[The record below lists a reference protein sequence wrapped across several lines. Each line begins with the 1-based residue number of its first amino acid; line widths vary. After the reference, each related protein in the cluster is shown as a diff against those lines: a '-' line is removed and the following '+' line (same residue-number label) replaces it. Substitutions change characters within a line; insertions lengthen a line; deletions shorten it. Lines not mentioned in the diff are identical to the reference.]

1 MQKLLSHKWLI
12 LSLLLAVWAGRML
25 LTSSHFYTHD
35 DIQVFR
41 LNEFVECIGRGEI
54 PCRWSTAMGKG
65 YGYPLFN
72 YYPPM
77 IYVIPGL
84 IHLFGF
90 SLITSLNLF
99 MFLTFILAAA
109 GMYYLARS
117 LTTRDDLAFVAS
129 ALYTLYPW
137 HATNVF
143 IRGVYGE
150 NLAWS
155 LAPWLLWL
163 IYRQVKTSRFQFAL
177 PLVLAILFLTHIISS
192 FILVGIGVVWI
203 GLLGFKQLKKF
214 GLQLLVSLGLS
225 AFFFIPAIF
234 EKGLVQSDTL
244 TEGYYAYTNHFVG
257 LKQLFI
263 DYTWIY
269 GASYWGTP
277 PEEMGFMVGHIH
289 LLLLGLSLGLALV
302 FVKKHS
308 KLKLP
313 LSMLGL
319 AGILLFM
326 THSKSNFV
334 WSLIPPLSFVQF
346 PWRLIGWAGLPLVVS
361 IVLFLSILPKK
372 ITYVIS
378 LVTLVGLVG
387 YSSPFFLP
395 RGYDNYTDRDFI
407 AGELTPNQQVS
418 SIYDYLP
425 KTVTKIPEEYAQDS
439 SYPLPVFYFPGWT
452 ARVNGEPVEIV
463 PAEPYGFIAPKSA
476 SISVESL
483 ELTWRETPFRLAMD
497 ILSLVT
503 LAGYLVYSRRTHVQ

>member
-1 MQKLLSHKWLI
+1 MQKFLSHKWLI
-12 LSLLLAVWAGRML
+12 LSLILAVWAGRML

-77 IYVIPGL
+77 IYVVPAL
-84 IHLFGF
+84 IHLLGF

-99 MFLTFILAAA
+99 MFLTFLLAAA
-109 GMYYLARS
+109 GMYYLARL
-117 LTTRDDLAFVAS
+117 LTQRDDLGFLAS

-163 IYRQVKTSRFQFAL
+163 IYRQVKTGRFQFAL
-177 PLVLAILFLTHIISS
+177 PLVLAVLFLTHIISS
-192 FILVGIGVVWI
+192 FILVGIAVVWI
-203 GLLGFKQLKKF
+203 GLLGFKQWKTF
-214 GLQLLVSLGLS
+214 LVQFFVGIGLS

-244 TEGYYAYTNHFVG
+244 TQGYYAYTNHFVG

-263 DYTWIY
+263 DYTWVY

-277 PEEMGFMVGHIH
+277 PEEMGFMVGHVHII
-289 LLLLGLSLGLALV
+289 LLLVSLGLCLVYVRKRSTLTLAGGLLGLSAV
-302 FVKKHS
+302 
-308 KLKLP
+308 
-313 LSMLGL
+313 
-319 AGILLFM
+319 LLFM
-326 THSKSNFV
+326 THSKSV
-334 WSLIPPLSFVQF
+334 ALWSLVPSLSFIQF
-346 PWRLIGWAGLPLVVS
+346 PWRLIGWAGLPLILS
-361 IVLFLSILPKK
+361 LVLLISTIPRKLS
-372 ITYVIS
+372 YVIALVS
-378 LVTLVGLVG
+378 LVCLVI
-387 YSSPFFLP
+387 YSSPFFRP
-395 RGYDNYTDRDFI
+395 RGYDSYNDSDFT
-407 AGELTPNQQVS
+407 AGELTANQQVS

-425 KTVTKIPEEYAQDS
+425 TTVKVIPEVYAQDS
-439 SYPLPVFYFPGWT
+439 DYPLPVFYFPGWT
-452 ARVNGEPVEIV
+452 ARVGGEPVEIV
-463 PAEPYGFIAPKSA
+463 PTDPHGFIAPKSS
-476 SISVESL
+476 SIPVESL
-483 ELTWRETPFRLAMD
+483 ELTWRETPFRLVMD

-503 LAGYLVYSRRTHVQ
+503 LVGYLVYYRRTHVQ